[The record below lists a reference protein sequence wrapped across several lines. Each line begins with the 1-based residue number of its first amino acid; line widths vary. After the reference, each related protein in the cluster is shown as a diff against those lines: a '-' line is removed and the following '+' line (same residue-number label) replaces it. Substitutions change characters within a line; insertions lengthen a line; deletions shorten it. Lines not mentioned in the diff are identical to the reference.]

1 MRPPEPVLALW
12 GIAGPLQRLT
22 GGHRNAAWRAGGQG
36 RDLVLKSTRRSTAAL
51 DWLGP
56 MMGAA
61 EAAGFAVPRLIPSR
75 QGRLC
80 EAGWTCEPYIEG
92 RPFAPADLARIA
104 GQVADLHRRTA
115 ALPQRPGFVGA
126 VDLAA
131 GAGSGGDVNLAAMP
145 APLAAACRAA
155 WGALQG
161 QPVLGIH
168 GDLGPGNLLWT
179 ASGQPALLDWDEA
192 RQDAAVFDT
201 GPCGA
206 DLAPPLRRALLAW
219 EIACCWQPEPE
230 RAAAL
235 AEGFMADAERG
246 AVSRAP

>member
-1 MRPPEPVLALW
+1 MTRPPEAVLALW
-12 GIAGPLQRLT
+12 DIAAPLQRLT
-22 GGHRNAAWRAGGQG
+22 GGHRNAAWRGG
-36 RDLVLKSTRRSTAAL
+36 DLVLKSTRRSEAAL
-51 DWLGP
+51 VWLGP
-56 MMGAA
+56 MMQAA

-75 QGRLC
+75 QGRLV
-80 EAGWTCEPYIEG
+80 EAGWTCEPYLEG
-92 RPFAPADLARIA
+92 QPFAPADLARIA
-104 GQVADLHRRTA
+104 GRIADLHQRSA
-115 ALPQRPGFVGA
+115 ALPQRPGFAGA
-126 VDLAA
+126 LDLAA
-131 GAGSGGDVNLAAMP
+131 GADSGGDVDLAAMP
-145 APLAAACRAA
+145 APLAAACRNALAA
-155 WGALQG
+155 LRGLPQA
-161 QPVLGIH
+161 GIH

-179 ASGQPALLDWDEA
+179 AGGRSALLDWDEA

-235 AEGFMADAERG
+235 AAGFMAVDAGRG